1 MFKNRRTE
9 IFVGLVML
17 GMAVCGGWL
26 LWRHYSD
33 SAKLAEGAEC
43 LTRIAVLDK
52 ENDARRQRVWDAEAE
67 VKRAQNAQEECEAA
81 QKAANTELLTTK
93 VELDSLRQTPTGAAF
108 TWLNAVTATLTLPDD
123 TPLKDKLVAVNAR
136 LAEAETFHTKFPA
149 SPEWRMYKQRLA
161 DLQQFKADVETA
173 QANER
178 GEYILE
184 RLREATEW
192 VEDGAYYNSDVHLTV
207 AGLLKQYNLDYKQ
220 LVSMPW
226 TTRDK
231 ALRYPDAE
239 RGRVLIVNGHVAQLR
254 TDAGIT
260 TGLLCTEYCT
270 NAYRFVTLEKADG
283 VRVGRTAT
291 FAGVF
296 VQKFV
301 YPTEKSA
308 SVTSTTLVGYFR

>member
-1 MFKNRRTE
+1 MFKNRRVE

-17 GMAVCGGWL
+17 ALVACEGWL
-26 LWRHYSD
+26 LWQHYAD
-33 SAKLAEGAEC
+33 RTKLAEGAEC

-67 VKRAQNAQEECEAA
+67 VKRAQDAQEECEAA

-108 TWLNAVTATLTLPDD
+108 TWLNAVTTTLTLPDE
-123 TPLKDKLVAVNAR
+123 TPLNDKLAAVNAR

-149 SPEWRMYKQRLA
+149 APEWQMYKKRLA
-161 DLQQFKADVETA
+161 DLQQFKADVESA
-173 QANER
+173 QASER
-178 GEYILE
+178 GNYILK
-184 RLREATEW
+184 RLREASEW
-192 VEDGAYYNSDVHLTV
+192 VEDGAYYNSEVHLTV
-207 AGLLKQYNLDYKQ
+207 ANLLKQYNLDYKQ
-220 LVSMPW
+220 LAALPG

-239 RGRVLIVNGHVAQLR
+239 RGRVIVVNGHVAQLR

-283 VRVGRTAT
+283 VRVGRIAT

-308 SVTSTTLVGYFR
+308 AVTSPTLVGYFR